1 MLMDDETLQGFL
13 EAHVPVLGPQQ
24 HKWIP
29 DAMAVAAY
37 HTALEFP
44 VVRLLVCDDAPQ
56 FTLVTQELGLCWV
69 HDRCHDKKLMPSIA
83 HHRSLLDNFLDQYW
97 GDYAELLAHQKAPT
111 SQEARR
117 LDGEFE
123 TLFSTVTGYEALDA
137 RIAKMRAKKSCL
149 LMVLRHPEIS
159 LYNNL
164 VEFGA
169 RPRVHV

>member
-1 MLMDDETLQGFL
+1 
-13 EAHVPVLGPQQ
+13 
-24 HKWIP
+24 
-29 DAMAVAAY
+29 MAVAAY

-69 HDRCHDKKLMPSIA
+69 HDRCHDKKLMPYIA
-83 HHRSLLDNFLDQYW
+83 HHRSLLDDFLDQYW
-97 GDYAELLAHQKAPT
+97 GDYAELLTHQKSPT

-169 RPRVHV
+169 RPRVHVLRTCKRPF